1 MSDILRGSLG
11 FKGENGLSAYQIAV
25 KNGFTGSEQDWLA
38 TLGTTNH
45 FAQSKTIFTVSEAG
59 TDEINIPS
67 GYSSEASFLD
77 IYINGQR
84 LNSSEYTLNLVS
96 NKIELEN
103 ELNEIGTKVEMVMV
117 TISTNELPIVT
128 TINSQSTNVTTPGT
142 LAVYNF
148 VNSSIAGKTDSS
160 RFVTLSGTIPV
171 MDTNTTSNIT
181 VSYPT
186 GFSKSNTKVLSKAVL
201 HNGVYYD
208 TINVSTA
215 LAPIITGTKL
225 TDDGI
230 VLEVSLGS
238 TAVGVTT
245 TYKVFIMKEVV

>member
-1 MSDILRGSLG
+1 MSDVLKGSLG
-11 FKGENGLSAYQIAV
+11 FKGNDGLSAYQIAV

-45 FAQSKTIFTVSEAG
+45 FAQNKTVYEVEETGI
-59 TDEINIPS
+59 DEIPLPQ
-67 GYSSEASFLD
+67 GYSSSSSFLD
-77 IYINGQR
+77 IYVNGQR
-84 LNSSEYTLNLVS
+84 LNKDEYTINTTDSV
-96 NKIELEN
+96 IELEN
-103 ELNEIGTKVEMVMV
+103 ELNGIGTIVEMVMV

-142 LAVYNF
+142 LAVYNH
-148 VNSSIAGKTDSS
+148 VNTSMAGKLDSD
-160 RFVTLSGTIPV
+160 RFTTLSGTIPV
-171 MDTNTTSNIT
+171 MDINTTRTIT

-186 GFSKSNTKVLSKAVL
+186 GYTKSNTKILSKAVL

-208 TINVSTA
+208 TQNVSTA

-238 TAVGVTT
+238 TEVGVAT
-245 TYKVFIMKEVV
+245 TYKLFIMKEVV